1 MMAPARPAEV
11 AIEFGDATNNTST
24 AWLQE
29 AGKAGEPGDGLAVP
43 GATCLGMAV
52 AGGLLGGL
60 AGTCVISYNIDME
73 TRFASRTVDQAF
85 GDLIGSVR
93 SVVRRQLSWAETAS
107 LVGER
112 LQAHL
117 TAADLLTSEQRYG
130 DPLSYRCHVLH
141 TESDGSFSVVALVWR
156 PGQAT
161 SIHDHVT
168 WCVGGVLQGSEHEDR
183 YLLTG
188 DGWLEYAGTKVSPAG
203 TVSVLVPPGDIHRVR
218 GEGSDTTISLNIY
231 GTDLSRL
238 GSSVR
243 RTYNLP
249 VVAMSTA

>member
-1 MMAPARPAEV
+1 
-11 AIEFGDATNNTST
+11 
-24 AWLQE
+24 
-29 AGKAGEPGDGLAVP
+29 
-43 GATCLGMAV
+43 
-52 AGGLLGGL
+52 
-60 AGTCVISYNIDME
+60 ME
-73 TRFASRTVDQAF
+73 TRLGPHTASQAF
-85 GDLIGSVR
+85 GNLVGSVR
-93 SVVRRQLSWAETAS
+93 SVVRRQLSWAETAR
-107 LVGER
+107 LVAER

-117 TAADLLTSEQRYG
+117 PAADLLTDEQLYG

-141 TESDGSFSVVALVWR
+141 TESDGSFSLVALVWR

-183 YLLTG
+183 YLPGG
-188 DGWLEYAGTKVSPAG
+188 DGWLEYAGTKVSAAG
-203 TVSVLVPPGDIHRVR
+203 MVSALVPPGDIHRVR
-218 GEGSDTTISLNIY
+218 VDGPGTTISLNIY

-249 VVAMSTA
+249 VVATAAA